1 MKNNENKS
9 RKSTFK
15 VRSVV
20 YLVLLILYGLAIY
33 SHNLHDIAVL
43 DGGATGHFF
52 NYIGRVGAWIS
63 KWSFYLFGVVVY
75 PMFFLLLISVLRSFF
90 APEPDRSGYVW
101 ALFSVLFGLTI
112 IFGIYPEPFA
122 GITANLGIGRAEA
135 AVQKLA
141 LSGGAIGQLIAAP
154 ETKFYPSGLV
164 RREIGEI
171 GTLVIASAFLFTG
184 LLFIILSDWKQFFA
198 ERFSGNGGKKKSFS
212 IFGSDDEKD
221 DEDDEDDDKKKKSSD
236 ENEDDEAEEDVEE
249 DLPPPPPRRKRT
261 PYRVEPEEEE
271 NGETEE
277 IQAQSQL
284 SSAPEEETLAP
295 EDLPPPRPQRRAQ
308 NTPAMAV
315 VNAQNGSAAPSAIT
329 AQMRGD
335 GGSDAAGSLD
345 YMLPPITLFDEPK
358 VINTEDTSHLEHS
371 QNVLQSVL
379 ESFNVAGRVVR
390 AVVGPRVTR
399 FVIELEPGVKV
410 GLVTQLQNN
419 IAMEMKADSVRI
431 LAPIPG
437 EGNIGVEVPNKNSSI
452 VYIRSLFESEAW
464 QNATGNASSIPI
476 VLGRDVAGRTVI
488 ANLAKAPH
496 LLIAGSTGS
505 GKSVCMNSL
514 IMSLLQKFSPDDL
527 RLILVDPKH
536 VELAMYRPIPHLITP
551 VVNDPKQVPLAL
563 RWADNE
569 MERRY
574 RLLAS
579 VKAKNLKAFNSRAVP
594 DTPEIDDDGNPVPA
608 KLPLLVVIIDEL
620 ADIMMTEAKKDVETS
635 ICRIAQKGRAAG
647 IHLVIATQTPRKDV
661 ITGLIKANLPTKIAF
676 RVTSGIDSRVILDC
690 MGAESLLGN
699 GDMLFMAP
707 GGEGLERVQGTLV
720 EDPEIQRV
728 VDFIRVQRPQ
738 NFDSQVV
745 AEAEVVDTNIP
756 QPSRKDIA
764 AAMEDDELHE
774 TSLHAPSSSAVR
786 SIVSRYMKPGDNDLM
801 RRALEIILEEKRVS
815 TSYLQ
820 RRLGIGY
827 NKSAELIDELE
838 HRGIVS
844 APLPGGQKRD
854 ILILDELLETNNI

>member
-1 MKNNENKS
+1 MEKQENKGEKNVF
-9 RKSTFK
+9 R
-15 VRSVV
+15 VRYIFYFVL
-20 YLVLLILYGLAIY
+20 LVLFMLAIF
-33 SHNLHDIAVL
+33 SHQVSDIAIIE
-43 DGGATGHFF
+43 GGKEGVIQNFV
-52 NYIGRVGAWIS
+52 GPLGAWIS
-63 KWSFYLFGVVVY
+63 MWLFYLFGVVVY
-75 PMFFLLLISVLRSFF
+75 PMTFFLSLCLIRGFF
-90 APEPDRSGYVW
+90 PPVPNRSGYLW
-101 ALFSVLFGLTI
+101 ALLSVLLGTTL
-112 IFGIYPEPFA
+112 IFALYPLPFA
-122 GITANLGIGRAEA
+122 ETAASIGIGQTGET
-135 AVQKLA
+135 QKWYT
-141 LSGGAIGQLIAAP
+141 LSGGTIGQFLAAP
-154 ETKFYPSGLV
+154 VNGSPGLICCV
-164 RREIGEI
+164 IGEI
-171 GTLVIASAFLFTG
+171 GTLVVAIAFLLTG
-184 LLFIILSDWKQFFA
+184 LGFILAADWKHLFTN
-198 ERFSGNGGKKKSFS
+198 RFSFHFS
-212 IFGSDDEKD
+212 I
-221 DEDDEDDDKKKKSSD
+221 
-236 ENEDDEAEEDVEE
+236 
-249 DLPPPPPRRKRT
+249 RRKEKTAEDEEADEPVYRHEPEPAAPLKRQKPA
-261 PYRVEPEEEE
+261 PYRVDEPEEEE
-271 NGETEE
+271 PETEPSVPE
-277 IQAQSQL
+277 V
-284 SSAPEEETLAP
+284 SAPAMEETPDEPEETPKPAP
-295 EDLPPPRPQRRAQ
+295 VTRKTRQPS
-308 NTPAMAV
+308 TPISV
-315 VNAQNGSAAPSAIT
+315 VNGQNGSSAASEIT
-329 AQMRGD
+329 TQMKGEGKNDSNDRQ
-335 GGSDAAGSLD
+335 D
-345 YMLPPITLFDEPK
+345 YMLPPIKLFDEPK

-379 ESFNVAGRVVR
+379 ESFNVAGRVIR

-399 FVIELEPGVKV
+399 FVIELDPGVKV
-410 GLVTQLQNN
+410 QLVTQLQNN
-419 IAMEMKADSVRI
+419 IAMEMKAESVRI

-514 IMSLLQKFSPDDL
+514 IMSLLQKFSPYDL

-579 VKAKNLKAFNSRAVP
+579 VKAKNLKAFNSRQKP
-594 DTPEIDDDGNPVPA
+594 ETPELDEDGNPVPDR
-608 KLPLLVVIIDEL
+608 LPLLVVIIDEL

-676 RVTSGIDSRVILDC
+676 RVTSGIDSRVILDS

-728 VDFIRVQRPQ
+728 VDFISVQVPQ
-738 NFDSQVV
+738 QFDSQVV
-745 AEAEVVDTNIP
+745 AEAEVVDTNI
-756 QPSRKDIA
+756 QPSAKDIA
-764 AAMEDDELHE
+764 AAAEDDELHE
-774 TSLHAPSSSAVR
+774 TSLHAPSTSAVR
-786 SIVSRYMKPGDNDLM
+786 SIVAKYMKPGDSDLM

-838 HRGIVS
+838 QREIVS

-854 ILILDELLETNNI
+854 ILILDELIDTNNI

>member
-1 MKNNENKS
+1 MNKIENNDK
-9 RKSTFK
+9 KSTFK
-15 VRSVV
+15 MRYVL
-20 YLVLLILYGLAIY
+20 YLVLLVLYGLAIY
-33 SHNLHDIAVL
+33 SHNLHDIAIL
-43 DGGATGHFF
+43 DGGATGHFL
-52 NYIGRVGAWIS
+52 NYIGRVGAWIA
-63 KWSFYLFGVVVY
+63 KWSFYLFGVAVY
-75 PMFFLLLISVLRSFF
+75 PMYFIILISIVRSFF
-90 APEPDRSGYVW
+90 SPEPERNGYFW
-101 ALFSVLFGLTI
+101 ALFSVLFGMTI
-112 IFGIYPEPFA
+112 IFGIYPEPFS
-122 GITANLGIGRAEA
+122 GITAELGIGRAEEG
-135 AVQKLA
+135 VRKLA

-154 ETKFYPSGLV
+154 ETKIYPSGLV

-171 GTLVIASAFLFTG
+171 GTLVIASAFFFTG

-198 ERFSGNGGKKKSFS
+198 DRFAVPEKEKKKKPVRYA
-212 IFGSDDEKD
+212 DDEVKND
-221 DEDDEDDDKKKKSSD
+221 DEDDEEDEEVEVPVRKKS
-236 ENEDDEAEEDVEE
+236 
-249 DLPPPPPRRKRT
+249 
-261 PYRVEPEEEE
+261 PYRVEPQEEPLEVKRNHEPVAVEEGEEEIPAPAVHE
-271 NGETEE
+271 QALPKRTK
-277 IQAQSQL
+277 AQSAV
-284 SSAPEEETLAP
+284 APIS
-295 EDLPPPRPQRRAQ
+295 
-308 NTPAMAV
+308 V
-315 VNAQNGSAAPSAIT
+315 VNAQNGSNATSSIT
-329 AQMRGD
+329 SQMRGE
-335 GGSDAAGSLD
+335 GKSDSSASQD
-345 YMLPPITLFDEPK
+345 YMLPPIKLFDEPK
-358 VINTEDTSHLEHS
+358 IVNTEDTSHLEHS

-379 ESFNVAGRVVR
+379 ESFNVAGRVIR

-399 FVIELEPGVKV
+399 FVIELDPGVKV

-419 IAMEMKADSVRI
+419 IAMEMKAESVRI

-579 VKAKNLKAFNSRAVP
+579 VKAKNLKAFNSRSIP
-594 DTPEIDDDGNPVPA
+594 ETPELDDDGNPVPNR
-608 KLPLLVVIIDEL
+608 LPLLVVIIDEL

-676 RVTSGIDSRVILDC
+676 RVTSGIDSRVILDA

-728 VDFIRVQRPQ
+728 VDFISVQRPQ
-738 NFDSQVV
+738 SFDSQVV
-745 AEAEVVDTNIP
+745 AETEVVDTNIT
-756 QPSRKDIA
+756 QPSKADIA
-764 AAMEDDELHE
+764 AAEEDDELHE
-774 TSLHAPSSSAVR
+774 TSLRQPSSSAVR
-786 SIVSRYMKPGDNDLM
+786 SVVNRYLKPGDNDLM
-801 RRALEIILEEKRVS
+801 RRALEIILEEKRIS

-838 HRGIVS
+838 RREIVS

>member
-1 MKNNENKS
+1 MKKSENKS
-9 RKSTFK
+9 QESSFR
-15 VRSVV
+15 VRYLI
-20 YLVLLILYGLAIY
+20 YLVLLILYSLAIL
-33 SHNLHDIAVL
+33 SHNTHDVSVL
-43 DGGATGHFF
+43 DGGATGRIF
-52 NYIGRVGAWIS
+52 NYIGPIGAWFA
-63 KWSFYLFGVVVY
+63 KWSFLLFGVTVY
-75 PMFFLLLISVLRSFF
+75 PMLFLTFISLLRLFFP
-90 APEPDRSGYVW
+90 PEPERAGFIW
-101 ALFSVLFGLTI
+101 AFFSILLGLTI
-112 IFGIYPEPFA
+112 IFGSFPSSFST
-122 GITANLGIGRAEA
+122 ITSYLGIGRAEEN
-135 AVQKLA
+135 VRDLA
-141 LSGGAIGQLIAAP
+141 LSGGTIGQLLAVP
-154 ETKFYPSGLV
+154 ETVNYPAGLI
-164 RREIGEI
+164 RRGIGEV
-171 GTLVIASAFLFTG
+171 GTLVIASAFLFSG
-184 LLFIILSDWKQFFA
+184 LLFMILSDWKQFFA
-198 ERFSGNGGKKKSFS
+198 IPPS
-212 IFGSDDEKD
+212 
-221 DEDDEDDDKKKKSSD
+221 DKKRERKS
-236 ENEDDEAEEDVEE
+236 VEE
-249 DLPPPPPRRKRT
+249 DEEDGEETPVVSAVKKPE
-261 PYRVEPEEEE
+261 PYRVEEKDGEKESSPAGLPVSNQVEIEQYSDAPAMPSAVPEKKSRIQGKDSMTVV
-271 NGETEE
+271 NG
-277 IQAQSQL
+277 QNG
-284 SSAPEEETLAP
+284 SSAP
-295 EDLPPPRPQRRAQ
+295 
-308 NTPAMAV
+308 
-315 VNAQNGSAAPSAIT
+315 SSIT
-329 AQMRGD
+329 AQMRGESR
-335 GGSDAAGSLD
+335 SDSSALQD
-345 YMLPPITLFDEPK
+345 YMLPPIKLFDEPK
-358 VINTEDTSHLEHS
+358 VVNTEDTSHLEHS

-379 ESFNVAGRVVR
+379 ESFNVAGRVIR

-399 FVIELEPGVKV
+399 FVIELDPGVKV

-419 IAMEMKADSVRI
+419 IAMEMKAESVRI

-579 VKAKNLKAFNSRAVP
+579 VKAKNLKAFNSRKVS
-594 DTPEIDDDGNPVPA
+594 DTPELDDDGNPVPER
-608 KLPLLVVIIDEL
+608 LPLLVVIIDEL

-728 VDFIRVQRPQ
+728 VDFISVQRPQ

-745 AEAEVVDTNIP
+745 AETEVVDTNVS

-764 AAMEDDELHE
+764 AAEEDDELHE

-854 ILILDELLETNNI
+854 ILILDELLETNNF

>member
-1 MKNNENKS
+1 MKNDENKS

-15 VRSVV
+15 LRYVV
-20 YLVLLILYGLAIY
+20 YIVLLILYGLAIF
-33 SHNLHDIAVL
+33 SHNLHDVAIL

-52 NYIGRVGAWIS
+52 NYIGRVGAWIA

-75 PMFFLLLISVLRSFF
+75 PMFFLLIISVIRLFF
-90 APEPDRSGYVW
+90 APAPDRGGYIW

-122 GITANLGIGRAEA
+122 GITASLGIGRAEE

-154 ETKFYPSGLV
+154 ETRIYPSGLV

-184 LLFIILSDWKQFFA
+184 LLVIILSDWKQFFA
-198 ERFSGNGGKKKSFS
+198 ERLADNDKKRKPFSVKEQEDTDDA
-212 IFGSDDEKD
+212 DDEM
-221 DEDDEDDDKKKKSSD
+221 EEEEELPPSRRKKIPYRV
-236 ENEDDEAEEDVEE
+236 EAEED
-249 DLPPPPPRRKRT
+249 DD
-261 PYRVEPEEEE
+261 EEEE
-271 NGETEE
+271 DEPS
-277 IQAQSQL
+277 QSDVSEPVDQKDDEVV
-284 SSAPEEETLAP
+284 PEE
-295 EDLPPPRPQRRAQ
+295 PPVRQRRIQSASSI
-308 NTPAMAV
+308 AV

-329 AQMRGD
+329 SQMRGE
-335 GGSDAAGSLD
+335 GGNDASGSLD

-579 VKAKNLKAFNSRAVP
+579 VKAKNLKAFNSRSIP
-594 DTPEIDDDGNPVPA
+594 DTPELDDDGNPVPA

-738 NFDSQVV
+738 SFDSQVV
-745 AEAEVVDTNIP
+745 AEAEVVDTNVP
-756 QPSRKDIA
+756 QPSRRDIA

>member
-1 MKNNENKS
+1 MAENIDQSGKNK
-9 RKSTFK
+9 FK
-15 VRSVV
+15 MRYVF
-20 YLVLLILYGLAIY
+20 YFVLLLLFILALA
-33 SHNLHDIAVL
+33 SHHASDMAILEGGSTGKVKNLVGPL
-43 DGGATGHFF
+43 
-52 NYIGRVGAWIS
+52 GAWIS
-63 KWSFYLFGVVVY
+63 MWLFYLFGVAVY
-75 PMFFLLLISVLRSFF
+75 PMTILLELCIFRGFFRPVPERKGYLYYLLCI
-90 APEPDRSGYVW
+90 
-101 ALFSVLFGLTI
+101 LFGMTI
-112 IFGIYPEPFA
+112 LFALYPGSFLN
-122 GITANLGIGRAEA
+122 ITSYLGIGHAGE
-135 AVQKLA
+135 KDLA
-141 LSGGAIGQLIAAP
+141 LSGGTVGQFLAAP
-154 ETKFYPSGLV
+154 ETRYLPAGLI
-164 RREIGEI
+164 RRCIGEI
-171 GTLVIASAFLFTG
+171 GTMVVALAFLLTG
-184 LLFIILSDWKQFFA
+184 LVMVIIADWKQVFA
-198 ERFSGNGGKKKSFS
+198 QHLDWSFS
-212 IFGSDDEKD
+212 IRRKPKEPA
-221 DEDDEDDDKKKKSSD
+221 
-236 ENEDDEAEEDVEE
+236 AEEEYHHDPVRYGAEPQQE
-249 DLPPPPPRRKRT
+249 VQNPAPARPA
-261 PYRVEPEEEE
+261 PYRVPEEAAPEPLAPAPQSPPPAQVYEPEPEHVPIPAPAAVPERK
-271 NGETEE
+271 
-277 IQAQSQL
+277 SVPP
-284 SSAPEEETLAP
+284 SSAAP
-295 EDLPPPRPQRRAQ
+295 IP
-308 NTPAMAV
+308 V
-315 VNAQNGSAAPSAIT
+315 VNAQNGSKDESAIT
-329 AQMRGD
+329 SQLKGQGKADYSGQQ
-335 GGSDAAGSLD
+335 D
-345 YMLPPITLFDEPK
+345 YMLPPIKLFDEPK
-358 VINTEDTSHLEHS
+358 MNNTEDTAHLEHS

-379 ESFNVAGRVVR
+379 ESFNVAGRVVK

-399 FVIELEPGVKV
+399 FVIELDPGVKV
-410 GLVTQLQNN
+410 GLVTGLESN
-419 IAMEMKADSVRI
+419 IAMEMKAESVRI

-437 EGNIGVEVPNKNSSI
+437 EGNIGVEVPNKKSST
-452 VYIRSLFESEAW
+452 VYIRSLFESEEW

-514 IMSLLQKFSPDDL
+514 IMSLLQKFSPYDL
-527 RLILVDPKH
+527 RMILVDPKH

-579 VKAKNLKAFNSRAVP
+579 VKAKNLKAFNNRQKSDVP
-594 DTPEIDDDGNPVPA
+594 ELDDDGNPVPER
-608 KLPLLVVIIDEL
+608 LPLLVIIIDEL

-676 RVTSGIDSRVILDC
+676 RVTSGIDSRVILDTG
-690 MGAESLLGN
+690 GAESLLGN

-728 VDFIRVQRPQ
+728 VDFISVQVPQ
-738 NFDSQVV
+738 QFDSQVV
-745 AEAEVVDTNIP
+745 SEAEIVDTNKPTAKEIAEAEAEDEIHE
-756 QPSRKDIA
+756 PS
-764 AAMEDDELHE
+764 LY
-774 TSLHAPSSSAVR
+774 APSSSAVR
-786 SIVSRYMKPGDNDLM
+786 SIVARYMKPGDNDLM

-854 ILILDELLETNNI
+854 ILILDELLETNQI

>member
-1 MKNNENKS
+1 MKKNEEKS

-15 VRSVV
+15 MRYIL
-20 YLVLLILYGLAIY
+20 YLVLLVLYGLAIY
-33 SHNLHDIAVL
+33 SHNLHDIAIL
-43 DGGATGHFF
+43 DGGATGPFH
-52 NYIGRVGAWIS
+52 NYIGRVGAWIA
-63 KWSFYLFGVVVY
+63 KWSFYLIGVAVY
-75 PMFFLLLISVLRSFF
+75 PMYFIILISILRSFF
-90 APEPDRSGYVW
+90 SPEPERNGYFW

-122 GITANLGIGRAEA
+122 GITASLGIGRADEG
-135 AVQKLA
+135 VRKLA

-154 ETKFYPSGLV
+154 ETKIYPSGIV

-171 GTLVIASAFLFTG
+171 GTLVIASAFFFSG
-184 LLFIILSDWKQFFA
+184 LLFIILSDWKQFFSD
-198 ERFSGNGGKKKSFS
+198 RFTIPEKKKKPVRY
-212 IFGSDDEKD
+212 IDDEISDDE
-221 DEDDEDDDKKKKSSD
+221 EVPEEEEPAPSGKK
-236 ENEDDEAEEDVEE
+236 A
-249 DLPPPPPRRKRT
+249 
-261 PYRVEPEEEE
+261 PYRVEPEEEPAPRTSQKHRPAPEPEPEQEPEQEEE
-271 NGETEE
+271 NVTEE
-277 IQAQSQL
+277 PPAVQTPPQKRTKGQNA
-284 SSAPEEETLAP
+284 APIS
-295 EDLPPPRPQRRAQ
+295 
-308 NTPAMAV
+308 V
-315 VNAQNGSAAPSAIT
+315 INAQNGSNATSSIT
-329 AQMRGD
+329 SQMRGE
-335 GGSDAAGSLD
+335 GKSDASASQD
-345 YMLPPITLFDEPK
+345 YMLPPIKLFDEPK

-379 ESFNVAGRVVR
+379 ESFNVAGRVIR

-399 FVIELEPGVKV
+399 FVIELDPGVKV

-419 IAMEMKADSVRI
+419 IAMEMKAESVRI

-579 VKAKNLKAFNSRAVP
+579 VKAKNLKAFNSRSIP
-594 DTPEIDDDGNPVPA
+594 DTPELDDDGNPVPA
-608 KLPLLVVIIDEL
+608 RLPLLVVIIDEL

-676 RVTSGIDSRVILDC
+676 RVTSGIDSRVILDA

-728 VDFIRVQRPQ
+728 VDFISVQRPQ
-738 NFDSQVV
+738 CFDSQVV
-745 AEAEVVDTNIP
+745 AETEVVDTNVA
-756 QPSRKDIA
+756 QPSKADIA
-764 AAMEDDELHE
+764 AALEDDELHE
-774 TSLHAPSSSAVR
+774 TSLRAPSSSAVR

-854 ILILDELLETNNI
+854 ILILDELLETNNV

>member
-1 MKNNENKS
+1 MKKIENKS
-9 RKSTFK
+9 KKSAFK
-15 VRSVV
+15 IRYIL
-20 YLVLLILYGLAIY
+20 YLVLLVLYGLAIY

-43 DGGATGHFF
+43 DGGATGQFL
-52 NYIGRVGAWIS
+52 NYIGRVGAWVA
-63 KWSFYLFGVVVY
+63 KWSFYLFGVAVY
-75 PMFFLLLISVLRSFF
+75 PMYFIVLISIFRLFF
-90 APEPDRSGYVW
+90 SPEPDRSGYFW

-122 GITANLGIGRAEA
+122 GITASLGIGRADES
-135 AVQKLA
+135 VRKLA

-154 ETKFYPSGLV
+154 ETNIYPSGLV

-171 GTLVIASAFLFTG
+171 GTLVIASAFFFTG
-184 LLFIILSDWKQFFA
+184 LLFIIIADWKQFFA
-198 ERFSGNGGKKKSFS
+198 ERFAASEKKKKPVREVEDEPEDEVVEEEEEVVVPVKKKSPYRVDAPEES
-212 IFGSDDEKD
+212 E
-221 DEDDEDDDKKKKSSD
+221 D
-236 ENEDDEAEEDVEE
+236 ENESPELEYPEEDDPTPAPAEQKA
-249 DLPPPPPRRKRT
+249 PPKRT
-261 PYRVEPEEEE
+261 K
-271 NGETEE
+271 
-277 IQAQSQL
+277 
-284 SSAPEEETLAP
+284 
-295 EDLPPPRPQRRAQ
+295 AQ
-308 NTPAMAV
+308 NAAAIAV
-315 VNAQNGSAAPSAIT
+315 VNAQNGSNATSAIT
-329 AQMRGD
+329 SQMRGE
-335 GGSDAAGSLD
+335 GKSDSSASQD
-345 YMLPPITLFDEPK
+345 YMLPPIKLFDEPK
-358 VINTEDTSHLEHS
+358 VVNTEDTSHLEHS

-379 ESFNVAGRVVR
+379 ESFNVSGRVIR

-399 FVIELEPGVKV
+399 FVIELDPGVKV

-419 IAMEMKADSVRI
+419 IAMEMKAESVRI

-579 VKAKNLKAFNSRAVP
+579 VRAKNLKAFNSRSIP
-594 DTPEIDDDGNPVPA
+594 DTPELDEDGNPVPDR
-608 KLPLLVVIIDEL
+608 LPLLVVIIDEL

-676 RVTSGIDSRVILDC
+676 RVTSGIDSRVILDA

-728 VDFIRVQRPQ
+728 VDFISVQRPQ

-745 AEAEVVDTNIP
+745 AETEVVDTNAS
-756 QPSRKDIA
+756 QPSKADIA
-764 AAMEDDELHE
+764 AAEEDDEIHE
-774 TSLHAPSSSAVR
+774 TSLRQPSSSAVR
-786 SIVSRYMKPGDNDLM
+786 TVVNRYMKPGDNDLM
-801 RRALEIILEEKRVS
+801 RRALEIILEEKRIS

-838 HRGIVS
+838 RREIVS

>member
-1 MKNNENKS
+1 MKKSENKNRES
-9 RKSTFK
+9 RFK
-15 VRSVV
+15 IRYIV
-20 YLVLLILYGLAIY
+20 YFVLLLLYTLAIC
-33 SHNLHDIAVL
+33 SHSAHDIAII
-43 DGGATGHFF
+43 DGGVTGRIHNF
-52 NYIGRVGAWIS
+52 IGPAGAWIS
-63 KWSFYLFGVVVY
+63 KWSFYLFGVTVY
-75 PMFFLLLISVLRSFF
+75 PLVVILYISLLRSFF
-90 APEPDRSGYVW
+90 LPKPERSGYIW
-101 ALFSVLFGLTI
+101 ALLSLLLGMTV
-112 IFGIYPEPFA
+112 IFGSYPMPFS
-122 GITANLGIGRAEA
+122 GITSYLGIGTNGAK
-135 AVQKLA
+135 VSSLA
-141 LSGGAIGQLIAAP
+141 LSGGTVGQLLAAP
-154 ETKFYPSGLV
+154 ETDFYPAGLI
-164 RREIGEI
+164 RRGIGEV
-171 GTLVIASAFLFTG
+171 GTLVVAAAFLFTG
-184 LLFIILSDWKQFFA
+184 LIFMILSDWKQFFSIQFSIRKK
-198 ERFSGNGGKKKSFS
+198 ERKPVPEEEVYEEEEEEIPVPKKKRP
-212 IFGSDDEKD
+212 
-221 DEDDEDDDKKKKSSD
+221 
-236 ENEDDEAEEDVEE
+236 V
-249 DLPPPPPRRKRT
+249 
-261 PYRVEPEEEE
+261 PYRVEKDEEPEEE
-271 NGETEE
+271 
-277 IQAQSQL
+277 
-284 SSAPEEETLAP
+284 PEEEPVEEKKSGRFSLFRRKNSEQEEMEEESTPDVEDIP
-295 EDLPPPRPQRRAQ
+295 EPELEEEYDELPRPEPEKKPIRNR
-308 NTPAMAV
+308 TPISV
-315 VNAQNGSAAPSAIT
+315 VNAQNGSDGTSSIT
-329 AQMRGD
+329 SQMRGE
-335 GGSDAAGSLD
+335 GRGSSPVLQD
-345 YMLPPITLFDEPK
+345 YMLPPIKLFDEPK
-358 VINTEDTSHLEHS
+358 VMNTEDPTHLEHS

-379 ESFNVAGRVVR
+379 ESFNVAGRVIR

-419 IAMEMKADSVRI
+419 IAMEMKAESVRI

-437 EGNIGVEVPNKNSSI
+437 EGNIGVEVPNKKSST

-464 QNATGNASSIPI
+464 QSATGNASSIPI

-579 VKAKNLKAFNSRAVP
+579 VKAKNLKAFNGRSIP
-594 DTPEIDDDGNPVPA
+594 DTPELDDDGNPVPER
-608 KLPLLVVIIDEL
+608 LPLLVVIIDEL

-676 RVTSGIDSRVILDC
+676 RVTSGIDSRVILDS

-728 VDFIRVQRPQ
+728 VDFISVQRPQ
-738 NFDSQVV
+738 SFDSQVI
-745 AEAEVVDTNIP
+745 AEAEFVDTNAS
-756 QPSRKDIA
+756 QPSKAAIA
-764 AAMEDDELHE
+764 AAEEDDELHE
-774 TSLHAPSSSAVR
+774 TSLHAPSRSAVS
-786 SIVSRYMKPGDNDLM
+786 SIVRKYMKPGDSDLM

-838 HRGIVS
+838 QREIVS

-854 ILILDELLETNNI
+854 ILILDELLETNNA

>member
-1 MKNNENKS
+1 MKNSENKS
-9 RKSTFK
+9 RESTF
-15 VRSVV
+15 RIRHIV
-20 YLVLLILYGLAIY
+20 YLVLLLLYTLAIC
-33 SHNLHDIAVL
+33 SHNAHDIAVI
-43 DGGATGHFF
+43 DGGATGRIHNF
-52 NYIGRVGAWIS
+52 IGPAGAWIS
-63 KWSFYLFGVVVY
+63 KWSFYLLGVTVY
-75 PMFFLLLISVLRSFF
+75 PLVVIIYVSLIRTFFSPR
-90 APEPDRSGYVW
+90 PERNGYVW
-101 ALFSVLFGLTI
+101 ALFSMLLGMAI
-112 IFGIYPEPFA
+112 IFGSYPMPFS
-122 GITANLGIGRAEA
+122 GITSYLGIGMNGEK
-135 AVQKLA
+135 VGSLA
-141 LSGGAIGQLIAAP
+141 LSGGTVGQLLAAP
-154 ETKFYPSGLV
+154 ETDFYPSGLI
-164 RREIGEI
+164 RRGIGEI
-171 GTLVIASAFLFTG
+171 GTLVIAAAFLFSG
-184 LLFIILSDWKQFFA
+184 LIFMILSDWKQFFSIQVSIRKKDRKAVAA
-198 ERFSGNGGKKKSFS
+198 EFDGEEE
-212 IFGSDDEKD
+212 DE
-221 DEDDEDDDKKKKSSD
+221 EEEIPVPKKKKS
-236 ENEDDEAEEDVEE
+236 A
-249 DLPPPPPRRKRT
+249 
-261 PYRVEPEEEE
+261 PYRVEKEEEPEETSVDDGEEEIPPARASLFGRKKIVQEEPEFPEEEDE
-271 NGETEE
+271 FPLPEPEKVP
-277 IQAQSQL
+277 AQ
-284 SSAPEEETLAP
+284 
-295 EDLPPPRPQRRAQ
+295 PR
-308 NTPAMAV
+308 TPIAV
-315 VNAQNGSAAPSAIT
+315 VNGQNGSNAASSIT
-329 AQMRGD
+329 TQMRVEGK
-335 GGSDAAGSLD
+335 GNSPGLQD
-345 YMLPPITLFDEPK
+345 YMLPPIKLFDEPK
-358 VINTEDTSHLEHS
+358 VMNTEDPSHLEHS

-379 ESFNVAGRVVR
+379 ESFNVAGRVIR

-399 FVIELEPGVKV
+399 FVIELDPGVKV

-419 IAMEMKADSVRI
+419 IAMEMKAESVRI

-437 EGNIGVEVPNKNSSI
+437 EGNIGVEVPNKKSSI

-579 VKAKNLKAFNSRAVP
+579 VKAKNLKAFNSRKTS
-594 DTPEIDDDGNPVPA
+594 DTPELDDDGNPVPER
-608 KLPLLVVIIDEL
+608 LPLLVVIIDEL

-728 VDFIRVQRPQ
+728 VDFISVQRPQ

-745 AEAEVVDTNIP
+745 AETEFVDTNAS

-764 AAMEDDELHE
+764 AAEEDDELHE
-774 TSLHAPSSSAVR
+774 TSLHAPSGSAVR
-786 SIVSRYMKPGDNDLM
+786 SIVNRYMKPGDGDLM

-838 HRGIVS
+838 HREIVS

-854 ILILDELLETNNI
+854 ILILDELLETNNV

>member
-1 MKNNENKS
+1 MGKTEDKS

-15 VRSVV
+15 LRYVIFSV
-20 YLVLLILYGLAIY
+20 LFILYCLAIY
-33 SHNLHDIAVL
+33 SHNAHDMAVL
-43 DGGATGHFF
+43 DGGATGRIY
-52 NYIGRVGAWIS
+52 NYIGPLGAWLS
-63 KWSFYLFGVVVY
+63 KWSFLLFGITVY
-75 PMFFLLLISVLRSFF
+75 PMLLIIFVSLLRSFF
-90 APEPDRSGYVW
+90 SPEPERNGYIW
-101 ALFSVLFGLTI
+101 SFFSILLGMTI
-112 IFGIYPEPFA
+112 IFGSYPIPFS
-122 GITANLGIGRAEA
+122 GVTAYLGIGRAEA
-135 AVQKLA
+135 AVRELA
-141 LSGGAIGQLIAAP
+141 LSGGTIGQLLAAP
-154 ETKFYPSGLV
+154 ETRIYPAGLI
-164 RREIGEI
+164 RRGIGEI
-171 GTLVIASAFLFTG
+171 GTLVVAAAFLFSG
-184 LLFIILSDWKQFFA
+184 LIFMILSDWKQFFSFQISI
-198 ERFSGNGGKKKSFS
+198 RKKTPE
-212 IFGSDDEKD
+212 IEKD
-221 DEDDEDDDKKKKSSD
+221 DY
-236 ENEDDEAEEDVEE
+236 EEPEE
-249 DLPPPPPRRKRT
+249 KVPAVSRKQA
-261 PYRVEPEEEE
+261 PYRVEQEMPEEYEE
-271 NGETEE
+271 TVEPVIQPVAPRKISVQPPEDFSENEPEE
-277 IQAQSQL
+277 IQ
-284 SSAPEEETLAP
+284 
-295 EDLPPPRPQRRAQ
+295 PRQRHNPRNQDAI
-308 NTPAMAV
+308 AV
-315 VNAQNGSAAPSAIT
+315 VNAQNGSAGTSAIT
-329 AQMRGD
+329 TQMRGEGKSD
-335 GGSDAAGSLD
+335 SSGSAD
-345 YMLPPITLFDEPK
+345 YMLPPIKLFDEPK
-358 VINTEDTSHLEHS
+358 VMNTEDPSHLEHS

-379 ESFNVAGRVVR
+379 ESFNVAGRVIR

-399 FVIELEPGVKV
+399 FVIELDPGVKV
-410 GLVTQLQNN
+410 GLVTQLENN
-419 IAMEMKADSVRI
+419 IAMEMKAESVRI

-437 EGNIGVEVPNKNSSI
+437 EGNIGVEVPNKKSSI

-579 VKAKNLKAFNSRAVP
+579 VRAKNLKAFNSRSIP
-594 DTPEIDDDGNPVPA
+594 DTPELDDDGNPVPA
-608 KLPLLVVIIDEL
+608 RLPLLVVIIDEL

-676 RVTSGIDSRVILDC
+676 RVTSGIDSRVILDS

-728 VDFIRVQRPQ
+728 VDFISSQRDQ
-738 NFDSQVV
+738 NFDSRVV
-745 AEAEVVDTNIP
+745 AETEVVDTNA
-756 QPSRKDIA
+756 QPSARAIA
-764 AAMEDDELHE
+764 AAEEDDELHE
-774 TSLHAPSSSAVR
+774 TSLHAPSRSAVS
-786 SIVSRYMKPGDNDLM
+786 SIVSKYMKPGDSDLM

-838 HRGIVS
+838 QREIVS